1 MNGLAA
7 APTEAPEAAI
17 PYAPSR
23 KSGAQS
29 DAGDSVENAGQ
40 AVIGLLNQAVEA
52 ADANTKHALDVAL
65 KLSHQLQ
72 AAEAR
77 IAQLETDLTYYK
89 ERAARAEQWLNYISS
104 EIEQNFLR
112 RLTAGDEAPSRG
124 KNGGQAASKR

>member
-104 EIEQNFLR
+104 EIEQNFLA
-112 RLTAGDEAPSRG
+112 RLTAGGEAPSRG
-124 KNGGQAASKR
+124 KALPHTHR

>member
-29 DAGDSVENAGQ
+29 HAGDSVENAGQ

-104 EIEQNFLR
+104 EIEQNFLA
-112 RLTAGDEAPSRG
+112 RLTAGGEAPSRG
-124 KNGGQAASKR
+124 KNAGQAAPKR

>member
-77 IAQLETDLTYYK
+77 IAKLETDLTYYK

-104 EIEQNFLR
+104 EIEQNFLA
-112 RLTAGDEAPSRG
+112 RLTAGGEAPSRG
-124 KNGGQAASKR
+124 KNAGQAAPKR

>member
-1 MNGLAA
+1 MNVQA
-7 APTEAPEAAI
+7 APLTDAPEETT

-23 KSGAQS
+23 KSTARY
-29 DAGDSVENAGQ
+29 DAGDSVESAGQ
-40 AVIGLLNQAVEA
+40 TVIGLLNQAVEA

-77 IAQLETDLTYYK
+77 IANLETDLTHYK
-89 ERAARAEQWLNYISS
+89 ERAERAEHWLNYIRS

-112 RLTAGDEAPSRG
+112 RLTADVRAPSSR
-124 KNGGQAASKR
+124 KNVNLVA

>member
-1 MNGLAA
+1 MNVHAA
-7 APTEAPEAAI
+7 ALTEAPEAAI
-17 PYAPSR
+17 PFAPSR
-23 KSGAQS
+23 KSGARIV
-29 DAGDSVENAGQ
+29 GDSVENAGQ

-77 IAQLETDLTYYK
+77 IAHLETDLAHYK
-89 ERAARAEQWLNYISS
+89 ERAERAERWLNYISS

-112 RLTAGDEAPSRG
+112 RLTAGAEAPSRG
-124 KNGGQAASKR
+124 KNAD